1 LRGVSLSDRS
11 GSARRSPPRHG
22 PLLSVP
28 LVLAGQSLR
37 HQRSEL
43 PVAFGRDAED
53 PGRRGGGGE
62 GRRDHRAGSQSHG
75 LTLCCEGFSRQRARK
90 DTCPRRYSRSA
101 RAAEGRVSL
110 SDQSASACRAPPRC
124 SPSLGAALTA
134 VRLRAESRSATAAVA
149 LQVFSHHRPKF
160 AISLGG
166 DPEHTGRRHRRRVRG
181 GDHRARSQRHDVS
194 RGLRRRRA
202 ACRETRAA

>member
-1 LRGVSLSDRS
+1 MRGTPAGDGDSQAHFKRHVESWGAAGQLHPTEIVEGVSARREQVEDAIEPPRRGRNLECGSRAEPEGAETGDQRDELFVVRVVRDVEKGVLRGVSLSDRS

-75 LTLCCEGFSRQRARK
+75 LTLRSERFSCQRARK
-90 DTCPRRYSRSA
+90 DTCP
-101 RAAEGRVSL
+101 
-110 SDQSASACRAPPRC
+110 
-124 SPSLGAALTA
+124 
-134 VRLRAESRSATAAVA
+134 
-149 LQVFSHHRPKF
+149 
-160 AISLGG
+160 
-166 DPEHTGRRHRRRVRG
+166 
-181 GDHRARSQRHDVS
+181 
-194 RGLRRRRA
+194 
-202 ACRETRAA
+202 